1 MINRE
6 LIKSNAPKTI
16 GMQIHINHKGC
27 SAGEDTKKRLYIKRT
42 VGGVLAYCHHCSEH
56 GFVRDKT
63 GDGDRL
69 ASWLKG
75 KDVDA
80 PRIEKTSWM
89 WEASPLPMHCTAWIH
104 SNHCTPQ
111 DGRYISGVRSDPCKV
126 ALCLRDPLGSPIGYQ
141 FRNLEKGA
149 KPKYLTSYIDHPNRG
164 DASWFH
170 VTGNKILIITE
181 DFLSAYRIHRDIP
194 FISSVALLKTSISD
208 RTLNQIATINFEMV
222 FIWLDPDEA
231 GIKGAKEAYKK
242 LTYFLP
248 TGTKVAIL
256 GYDKEPKQYTPAEL
270 REVLI

>member
-16 GMQIHINHKGC
+16 GVQIHINHKGC

-80 PRIEKTSWM
+80 PRIERVM
-89 WEASPLPMHCTAWIH
+89 WEWESSPTHMAGTAWLH
-104 SNHCTPQ
+104 ANHCTPQ
-111 DGRYISGVRSDPCKV
+111 DGRYFSGVREDSSKI
-126 ALCLRDPLGSPIGYQ
+126 ALRLLDPLGSPIGYQ

-149 KPKYLTSYIDHPNRG
+149 KPKYLTSYIDNPNRG

-170 VTGNKILIITE
+170 VPNNKILIITE
-181 DFLSAYRIHRDIP
+181 DYMSAYRIHRDVG
-194 FISSVALLKTSISD
+194 FMSSVALLKTSISD
-208 RTLNQIATINFEMV
+208 RTLVQIANMTFEMV

-231 GIKGAKEAYKK
+231 GMKGAQEAMKQLNYYLPKE
-242 LTYFLP
+242 
-248 TGTKVAIL
+248 TKIAIM
-256 GYDKEPKQYTPAEL
+256 GYDKEPKQYTPDEL
-270 REVLI
+270 REALI